1 MLVAVVAAMATNT
14 DTNTAI
20 GIDTVT
26 HVESQGIGAKCICRR
41 TYIYMF
47 RFLDSEDL

>member
-20 GIDTVT
+20 DIDTVT
-26 HVESQGIGAKCICRR
+26 HVES
-41 TYIYMF
+41 
-47 RFLDSEDL
+47 